1 MIQTMKQKSV
11 RMLSGQT
18 ALRIALFLVIAA
30 VPAFAQGPF
39 AATVTSIQTFA
50 LFFARAFAVVAVIIG
65 GAVATVGGH
74 RAEGIMAII
83 LGVGMMAEAQ
93 NLVSWL
99 FV

>member
-1 MIQTMKQKSV
+1 MTKFYRSPV
-11 RMLSGQT
+11 FRLVLF
-18 ALRIALFLVIAA
+18 ACIAV
-30 VPAFAQGPF
+30 VPMFAQGPF
-39 AATVTSIQTFA
+39 AATVTSLQTFA
-50 LFFARAFAVVAVIIG
+50 LFFALAFAVIAVIIG

-93 NLVSWL
+93 NLVNWL